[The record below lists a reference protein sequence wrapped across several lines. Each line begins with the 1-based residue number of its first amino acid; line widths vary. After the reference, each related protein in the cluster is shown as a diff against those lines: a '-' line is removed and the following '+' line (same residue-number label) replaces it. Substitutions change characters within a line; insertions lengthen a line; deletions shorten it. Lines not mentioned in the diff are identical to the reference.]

1 MDAILSVATAD
12 DLPRIENLM
21 QFYNHDMSEWYPVSF
36 GDHGL
41 CTLRPKQPYWAQ
53 PGVKPFIGRV
63 DGQLAGFAV
72 VDNEVADPASQFN
85 MGYFFVARRYR
96 SLGLGRRWVADVLN
110 RFPGR
115 WEIYHYGDNQPA
127 TAFWPKAIAGAG
139 ATDIVSKQSLM
150 DDMPSTTYQFVIR
163 AR

>member
-1 MDAILSVATAD
+1 MDAILSAATVD

-21 QFYNHDMSEWYPVSF
+21 QFYNHDMSEWYPVPF
-36 GDHGL
+36 GDHGMY
-41 CTLRPKQPYWAQ
+41 TLRPKQPYWAR

-72 VDNEVADPASQFN
+72 VDDEVTDPASQFN

-115 WEIYHYGDNQPA
+115 WEIVHYAGNQPA
-127 TAFWPKAIAGAG
+127 ARFWPKAIAGAG
-139 ATDIVSKQSLM
+139 ASGRVSRHSVL
-150 DDMPSTTYQFVIR
+150 DDMPSITYQFDIG